1 MRYLA
6 PFFLTAVFL
15 SSLPLLQAGETSI
28 DAALEKARQRAGA
41 PAADSQAKKEIAR
54 EAAQQ
59 KTREEAARKEREEAA
74 RKAKAE
80 EEKAEAN
87 KSAPRQTTGTDP
99 AAKSHVKVFTLKD
112 GRQISAVMV
121 VELDG
126 TYALKDKEGKLEEVK
141 KEDVQSIQDAE

>member
-1 MRYLA
+1 VRYLA
-6 PFFLTAVFL
+6 PFFLIAILV
-15 SSLPLLQAGETSI
+15 SSHSLLQAGETSI
-28 DAALEKARQRAGA
+28 EAALEKARQRAGA
-41 PAADSQAKKEIAR
+41 PASDSQAKKEKAR

-59 KTREEAARKEREEAA
+59 NAREESARKEREEAA

-87 KSAPRQTTGTDP
+87 KNAPAQTSGADT
-99 AAKSHVKVFTLKD
+99 AAKPHVKVFTLKD
-112 GRQISAVMV
+112 GRQIFAVMV

-126 TYALKDKEGKLEEVK
+126 TYALKDKDGKLEEVK